1 MTARLR
7 IPLTRLLHTDQ
18 PAARVVLAIVL
29 SLLIH
34 AVLLFGPVLIELEP
48 AEIPLPPLVARLEP
62 LPQAAPKPVPK
73 PVPKPRP
80 KLPAPASI
88 QTEAAAEPTTAPVE
102 ALAQGVEEAPPA
114 GEAPASE
121 AIPATGK
128 NTPPLPRHAQ
138 LTYIVYK
145 GTDFAIG
152 EARHR
157 LEIDDDNGYTLRV
170 DINTTGIASF
180 FKTFE
185 MTQRSSGT
193 VSALGLRPDAFSE
206 IRVTAKGNQAI
217 TAQFDW
223 ARRELAFSNGNHS
236 MLPEQTQDIL
246 SFLYQFS
253 QLPLNQPTLTLHIS
267 NGKKLESYELAIG
280 GEEQL
285 QTGIGRIR
293 ALPLHKIHAPGEEGL
308 NIWLGLEYRL
318 LPVKI
323 QQMDKNGAI
332 AGEMVISDIRVS
344 DE

>member
-1 MTARLR
+1 MS
-7 IPLTRLLHTDQ
+7 LTRLLHLDQ

-34 AVLLFGPVLIELEP
+34 AVLLFGPGLIELEP

-62 LPQAAPKPVPK
+62 LPRPTPK

-80 KLPAPASI
+80 KPPAALPPAPVSSQPVAE
-88 QTEAAAEPTTAPVE
+88 QTATPVE
-102 ALAQGVEEAPPA
+102 AVAQGIEAAPPAEEAPA
-114 GEAPASE
+114 VDEAPAVE
-121 AIPATGK
+121 RNP
-128 NTPPLPRHAQ
+128 PPLPRHAQ
-138 LTYIVYK
+138 LTFTVYK
-145 GTDFAIG
+145 GTDFAVG
-152 EARHR
+152 EARHQ
-157 LEIDDDNGYTLRV
+157 LEIGDGNGYTLQV

-206 IRVTAKGNQAI
+206 SRVTSKGNQAI

-223 ARRELAFSNGNHS
+223 ENSKLDFSNGNHS
-236 MLPEQTQDIL
+236 VLPEQTQDIL

-280 GEEQL
+280 EEEQL

-308 NIWLGLEYRL
+308 EIWLGLEYRL

-323 QQMDKNGAI
+323 RQIDRNGAI
-332 AGEMVISDIRVS
+332 AGEIVISDIRVS
-344 DE
+344 EDQEQ

>member
-1 MTARLR
+1 MS
-7 IPLTRLLHTDQ
+7 LTRLLHLDQ
-18 PAARVVLAIVL
+18 PAVRVVLAIVL

-34 AVLLFGPVLIELEP
+34 AALLFGPVLIELEP
-48 AEIPLPPLVARLEP
+48 AEKLLPPLIARLEP
-62 LPQAAPKPVPK
+62 LPRPAPKPVPK
-73 PVPKPRP
+73 PVLKPHPKPP
-80 KLPAPASI
+80 ATLPPAPVISQPEAVTE
-88 QTEAAAEPTTAPVE
+88 QPAALVEAATQGADEAPT
-102 ALAQGVEEAPPA
+102 VEEAPAIEEMPA
-114 GEAPASE
+114 VER
-121 AIPATGK
+121 

-138 LTYIVYK
+138 LTFTVYK

-157 LEIDDDNGYTLRV
+157 LEIDNDNGYTLQV
-170 DINTTGIASF
+170 DVNTTGIASF

-206 IRVTAKGNQAI
+206 SRVTAKGNQAI

-223 ARRELAFSNGNHS
+223 TSRELAFSNGNHS

-280 GEEQL
+280 EEERI

-293 ALPLHKIHAPGEEGL
+293 ALPLHKIQAPGEEGL
-308 NIWLGLEYRL
+308 DIWLGLEYRL

-323 QQMDKNGAI
+323 RQMDKNGAI

>member
-1 MTARLR
+1 MS
-7 IPLTRLLHTDQ
+7 LTRLLHLDQ

-34 AVLLFGPVLIELEP
+34 AVLLFGPGLIELEP

-62 LPQAAPKPVPK
+62 LPQAAPKPAPK
-73 PVPKPRP
+73 PVSKPP
-80 KLPAPASI
+80 AAPPPAPASI

-102 ALAQGVEEAPPA
+102 ALAQGIEEAPPA

-121 AIPATGK
+121 AIPAVEK

-157 LEIDDDNGYTLRV
+157 LEIDDDNGYTLQV

-185 MTQRSSGT
+185 MTQRSRGT

-206 IRVTAKGNQAI
+206 SRVTAKGNQAI

-223 ARRELAFSNGNHS
+223 TSRELAFSNGNHS

-280 GEEQL
+280 EEERI

-293 ALPLHKIHAPGEEGL
+293 ALPLHKIQAPGEEGL
-308 NIWLGLEYRL
+308 DIWLGLEYRL

-323 QQMDKNGAI
+323 RQLDRSGEI
-332 AGEMVISDIRVS
+332 AGEMVISEIRVS
-344 DE
+344 EE